1 LKRGA
6 LGDVVGDRTGGG
18 RDAAGVVESGVV
30 GGERGRDDIEAG
42 GTSANPA

>member
-1 LKRGA
+1 MGSDLA
-6 LGDVVGDRTGGG
+6 GDRAGGGGDRTALV
-18 RDAAGVVESGVV
+18 DAGVV

>member
-1 LKRGA
+1 MGSDLA
-6 LGDVVGDRTGGG
+6 GDRAGGGDRTALV
-18 RDAAGVVESGVV
+18 DAGVV